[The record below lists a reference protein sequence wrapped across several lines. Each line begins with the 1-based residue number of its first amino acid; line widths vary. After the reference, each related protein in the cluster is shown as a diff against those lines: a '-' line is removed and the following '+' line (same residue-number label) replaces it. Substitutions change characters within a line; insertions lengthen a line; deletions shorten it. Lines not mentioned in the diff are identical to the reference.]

1 MSLVG
6 LENDT
11 EGLCILLVNVVGF
24 TKIEEAVSCFKF
36 DVGSDLLIPIQFA
49 ENPSINLVCPLTV
62 VVEIRII
69 KKT

>member
-1 MSLVG
+1 M
-6 LENDT
+6 
-11 EGLCILLVNVVGF
+11 NVVGF

-49 ENPSINLVCPLTV
+49 ENSSINLVCPLTV
-62 VVEIRII
+62 VVEIRVI